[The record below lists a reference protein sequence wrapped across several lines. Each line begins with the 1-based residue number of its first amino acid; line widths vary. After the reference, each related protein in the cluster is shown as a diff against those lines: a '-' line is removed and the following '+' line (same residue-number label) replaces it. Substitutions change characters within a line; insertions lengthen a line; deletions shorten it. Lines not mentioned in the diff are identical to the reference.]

1 LKADMPDSA
10 PFTYRAFVSYSHRDK
25 AWGEWLHRA
34 LEGYDTDK
42 YLVGRETTAGPVP
55 ATLRPVFRDRDDF
68 SAGHS
73 LTEQTRA
80 ALAASK
86 FLVVV
91 CSPHAAQSKYVNE
104 EILCFKVMAG
114 AKRVIAII
122 VDGEP
127 GDPAREC
134 FPPALRFKV
143 GPDGA
148 LTGEPEEPI
157 AADARPQGDG
167 RHVALQKVIAGLLGV
182 PFDDVRKREAIA
194 DSRRIRIRAAGI
206 GVVAALAL
214 VASYLVFDSM
224 QSKKGFKA
232 LYDRQ
237 EKLIATVAREKGV
250 DVAPLRAILAKM
262 NVTNVLDED
271 IPSLLDQKADEWIK
285 LRAEKDQ
292 VGGVFGVRA
301 QIQLDRGDLDEA
313 RLTLDAGRDQ
323 IRAVQ
328 LIDAGRSKEALA
340 LLQAIERRLDGVSGA
355 SSDVH
360 LVRGFV
366 YKTHAQAL
374 SALGDSLHADEYLDR
389 ALKEFEPIKDDAGF
403 KAEHPREFASAIHGV
418 GNVLYERGRLQDAV
432 AYYQLASSLD
442 PKNAYAWHDLFLAYA
457 KLAEKGDVDIPA
469 MRQALEKTR
478 QTGRGW
484 QGLDDAHFAK
494 MEKMLAELER
504 PSLRPAAP
512 QGGSRP

>member
-1 LKADMPDSA
+1 MPDSA

-34 LEGYDTDK
+34 LEGYDIDK

-55 ATLRPVFRDRDDF
+55 ATLRPVFRDREDF

-104 EILCFKVMAG
+104 EILRFKVMAG
-114 AKRVIAII
+114 AERVIAII
-122 VDGEP
+122 IDGEP

-148 LTGEPEEPI
+148 LTDEPEEPI

-182 PFDDVRKREAIA
+182 PFDDVRKREVIA

-214 VASYLVFDSM
+214 VAGSLVFIHI
-224 QSKKGFKA
+224 QSQN
-232 LYDRQ
+232 RM
-237 EKLIATVAREKGV
+237 EELIATVSREKGV
-250 DVAPLRAILAKM
+250 AVAPLRAILAKM
-262 NVTNVLDED
+262 NVTNVSDED
-271 IPSLLDQKADEWIK
+271 IPRLLDQKADEWIK

-292 VGGVFGVRA
+292 VGGVFGLRA

-328 LIDAGRSKEALA
+328 LIDAGRSKEALD
-340 LLQAIERRLDGVSGA
+340 LLQAIERRLDGVSDA

-366 YKTHAQAL
+366 YKTYAQAL
-374 SALGDSLHADEYLDR
+374 SALGDSRHADEYLDR

-418 GNVLYERGRLQDAV
+418 GNVLSERGKLRDAV
-432 AYYQLASSLD
+432 AYYQLATSLD

-457 KLAEKGDVDIPA
+457 ELAKKGDVDIPA

-478 QTGRGW
+478 RTGRGW
-484 QGLDDAHFAK
+484 GGLDDAHIAK
-494 MEKMLAELER
+494 MEKMLMELER
-504 PSLRPAAP
+504 PSSRPAAP
-512 QGGSRP
+512 RGESRP